1 MSTEVL
7 VFAGGLSLFLLVLMF
22 VRLAQIHNALLDIKM
37 VTKSVDDSIG
47 QLALELRRLPK

>member
-22 VRLAQIHNALLDIKM
+22 VRLAQIHKALLDIKM